1 MDATATRAP
10 QQAHQER
17 SLPSLFSDLWR
28 ETATLFR
35 DEAELAKVEMS
46 EKVSQVQSGATS
58 LAIGGAVLYAG
69 FLMLLAAA
77 AAGLALALPE
87 GTGVWAGP
95 LIVGAVV
102 AIIGAILLANAR
114 KKLKAQSLTPTRTV
128 ESMRGHAQFAKDHIR

>member
-1 MDATATRAP
+1 MTINGTVWP
-10 QQAHQER
+10 
-17 SLPSLFSDLWR
+17 
-28 ETATLFR
+28 
-35 DEAELAKVEMS
+35 
-46 EKVSQVQSGATS
+46 
-58 LAIGGAVLYAG
+58 
-69 FLMLLAAA
+69 
-77 AAGLALALPE
+77 AGLALALPE